1 MFPWEVRKAKKKIQN
16 SGMNLNPLVNR
27 IRDLN
32 SLYRIMYN
40 VNPGK
45 TDCVLK
51 QHCVLIKLS

>member
-1 MFPWEVRKAKKKIQN
+1 MGVQERGKKKIQN
-16 SGMNLNPLVNR
+16 SGMNLDPLVNG
-27 IRDLN
+27 IRDSN

-51 QHCVLIKLS
+51 QHCVLIKIS